1 MGLDKLDLA
10 IIALYLVGITL
21 FGLRFRKRHH
31 SLRDYFLAGRDIPW
45 WAIAL
50 SIVAAETSTLTIIS
64 IPGLAYDTN
73 LTFLQV
79 VMGYLVGRVVISVV
93 LLPHYFRGD
102 LYTAYELIERRF
114 GRGLRSLTAG
124 LFLLTR
130 AAAEGVRVY
139 AVSIVVSIALGTGEV
154 ASIAIITALTL
165 IYTFEGGLAAVIWT
179 DVVQTAI
186 YVGGTLVGLVT
197 ILHLVPGGWSAIHAA
212 AASAGKLQV
221 FDFRP
226 NFWLPYTF
234 WAGVIGGTA
243 FITASHGTDQ
253 LIVQR
258 LLAARGQKQSTL
270 ALLSS
275 GVAILFQFALFLTLG
290 VMLWTFYRVPS
301 ANFGKPD
308 RIYPTF
314 IVSQMPHGISGLL
327 IAAILAAAM
336 SNLSA
341 ALNSLSSSTIMDF
354 FLRFRPKTDE
364 QARMRLSRLATFFWA
379 MVLFALAV
387 LALQKVGRV
396 VEVGLQIASVAYGAL
411 LGVFLLGVLT
421 RKANQRGAMVGMLFG
436 FSTELYLW
444 RAHVPWTWWVVIG
457 TTVTFA
463 VGYITSLLLPEPPNK
478 TDAASDVY

>member
-1 MGLDKLDLA
+1 MGLNRIDFA
-10 IIALYLVGITL
+10 IIALYLAGITL
-21 FGLRFRKRHH
+21 FGLRFRKRHR

-64 IPGLAYDTN
+64 IPGLAYDSN

-79 VMGYLVGRVVISVV
+79 VMGYVVGRVVISFV

-114 GRGLRSLTAG
+114 GSRLRSLTAG

-186 YVGGTLVGLVT
+186 YVGGTVVGLAT
-197 ILHLVPGGWSAIHAA
+197 IVHLVPGGWAAIHAA

-221 FDFRP
+221 FDFRGDVM
-226 NFWLPYTF
+226 LPYTF
-234 WAGVIGGTA
+234 WAGVIGGA
-243 FITASHGTDQ
+243 FLTTASHGTDQ

-258 LLAARGQKQSTL
+258 LLAARGQRQSVT

-275 GVAILFQFALFLTLG
+275 GVAVLFQFALFLIVG
-290 VMLWTFYRVPS
+290 IMLWAYYRAPS
-301 ANFGKPD
+301 AVFGKAD

-314 IVSQMPHGISGLL
+314 IVTRMPHGISGLL

-341 ALNSLSSSTIMDF
+341 ALNSLSSSAILDF
-354 FLRFRPKTDE
+354 YARFRPQVDE
-364 QARMRLSRLATFFWA
+364 STKMRFSRLATLVWA
-379 MVLFALAV
+379 LVLFGLAV
-387 LALQKVGRV
+387 IALHRVGRV

-421 RKANQRGAMVGMLFG
+421 RRANQSGAMVGMLFG
-436 FSTELYLW
+436 FAIELYLW
-444 RAHVPWTWWVVIG
+444 IWTHVPFMWWVMIG
-457 TTVTFA
+457 TGVTFS
-463 VGYITSLLLPEPPNK
+463 VGWIASLGLSAK
-478 TDAASDVY
+478 RSASESL